1 MMMSTTL
8 RNRANWSFGL
18 PKTLHAFGVNIILLP
33 LGIATSVLIA
43 RSVGPTGKGSF
54 DLIIATAALLGMF
67 LSLSLPPGI
76 TYVVA
81 QGKVSSNVLAWHLA
95 LVTILQAL
103 VALVIVSLLQLTGY
117 SDIFLPNW
125 GLWIVAGLVVYV
137 WVDMLNKF
145 WGAILAGRQQIAIVN
160 NSELV
165 GRMVQFLT
173 LFIVAGGLYLSD
185 KRLSV
190 GLLFLVTLS
199 ASVLINVLLLTSLG
213 LKFETSR
220 DFSGLK
226 AAIAFALPCYG
237 ANTAQFLNYRLDVFV
252 VGFFAGATSVGRYT
266 LAVSLGQLL
275 WLMSNSVAT
284 VLLPKVAAATDA
296 GDSAPDTADTASN
309 TVSHTARL
317 TRLALWATGV
327 GAIALALLA
336 TQAIPLLYGEA
347 FRPSI
352 SALLWLLP
360 GIVVFSV
367 ANVLAAYIAGIG
379 KPHLNLWVSG
389 ISLVITI
396 ALDLL
401 LIPKL
406 NIVGASIAST
416 VSYSVSALILMIFF
430 IRQTGASM
438 QQILLPNSEDLDLAR
453 QLAQPLLRRVG
464 LQRAV

>member
-1 MMMSTTL
+1 MSTTL

-54 DLIIATAALLGMF
+54 DLIIATAALLAMVLG
-67 LSLSLPPGI
+67 LSLPPGI

-81 QGKVSSNVLAWHLA
+81 QGKVSSNVLASQLVFVSILQAVLA
-95 LVTILQAL
+95 LVL
-103 VALVIVSLLQLTGY
+103 VTLLQLTGY
-117 SDIFLPNW
+117 SHIFLPDW
-125 GLWIVAGLVVYV
+125 GLWIIAGLVIYV
-137 WVDMLNKF
+137 WMEMLNKF
-145 WGAILAGRQQIAIVN
+145 WGAILTGQQQIATVN
-160 NSELV
+160 NAELV
-165 GRMVQFLT
+165 GRMAQFLS
-173 LFIVAGGLYLSD
+173 LFIIAGSLYLSD

-190 GLLFLVTLS
+190 TLLFVVSLS
-199 ASVLINVLLLTSLG
+199 ATVLINVLLLSSLG
-213 LKFETSR
+213 FRFQLSR

-237 ANTAQFLNYRLDVFV
+237 ANTAQFLNYKLDVFV

-275 WLMSNSVAT
+275 WLMSNSVAS
-284 VLLPKVAAATDA
+284 VLLPKVAASSDANATIQ
-296 GDSAPDTADTASN
+296 
-309 TVSHTARL
+309 HTMRV
-317 TRLALWATGV
+317 TRLSLWATAV
-327 GAIALALLA
+327 CALALALLA

-352 SALLWLLP
+352 AALIWLLP

-396 ALDLL
+396 ALDLI

-406 NIVGASIAST
+406 NIVGAAIAST
-416 VSYSVSALILMIFF
+416 VSYSVSALMLIIFF
-430 IRQTGASM
+430 VRETGASLR
-438 QQILLPNSEDLDLAR
+438 QVLVANSEDLNLAK

>member
-1 MMMSTTL
+1 MSTTL

-54 DLIIATAALLGMF
+54 DLIIATATLLVMV

-81 QGKVSSNVLAWHLA
+81 QGKVSSNVLAWQ
-95 LVTILQAL
+95 LVLVSILQAL
-103 VALVIVSLLQLTGY
+103 LVFVIARLLQLTGY
-117 SDIFLPNW
+117 AHTFLPDW
-125 GLWIVAGLVVYV
+125 GPWIVAGLVAFV

-165 GRMVQFLT
+165 GRMAQFVT
-173 LFIVAGGLYLSD
+173 LFIVAGALYLSD

-190 GLLFLVTLS
+190 GLLFVVTLS
-199 ASVLINVLLLTSLG
+199 ASILIGVLLLSSVG
-213 LKFETSR
+213 LKFEPSR

-226 AAIAFALPCYG
+226 AALAFALPCYG

-252 VGFFAGATSVGRYT
+252 VGFFAGTTSVGRYT

-284 VLLPKVAAATDA
+284 VLLPKVAAASDA
-296 GDSAPDTADTASN
+296 GDSAR
-309 TVSHTARL
+309 HTARV
-317 TRLALWATGV
+317 TRLSLWATGIC
-327 GAIALALLA
+327 ALALALLA
-336 TQAIPLLYGEA
+336 TAAIPLLYGEA

-396 ALDLL
+396 GLDLA

-416 VSYSVSALILMIFF
+416 VSYSVSAMMLIILF
-430 IRQTGASM
+430 IRQSRVSLRQVLVPT
-438 QQILLPNSEDLDLAR
+438 SEDLDFAR